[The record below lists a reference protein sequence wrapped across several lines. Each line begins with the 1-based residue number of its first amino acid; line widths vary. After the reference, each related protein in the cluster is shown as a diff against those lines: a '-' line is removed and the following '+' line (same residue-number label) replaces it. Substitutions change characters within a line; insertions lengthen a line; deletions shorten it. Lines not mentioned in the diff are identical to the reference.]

1 MTNLYDFLFNKSP
14 KDIKDLV
21 KSLGI
26 KNSLEIKRD
35 LKEFLNQFD
44 LEDDPRVLYQ
54 SIWRRYSTTSFK
66 FSIEIPLSQTSKTYH
81 LRGTL
86 DFSGSSCGVSLGP
99 SDGSTTIISEYLG
112 LFDARKAYNN
122 LEVRVILP
130 NLAPELLGDDLN
142 LKRNCTFSQIDQKI
156 QEYYVKISPKVQEY
170 LEKCNDGT
178 IESLW
183 NTYNPRNSLNVGD
196 DIFVGYSLD
205 LYLYL
210 KLTEKIPG
218 FNIEDLV
225 ILGTNLN
232 GVGQND
238 PDIEKLIDPNTP
250 SQEAICIW
258 SKVKSEFL
266 KRIRPTSNHSKWIN
280 SLVDSNLEFKQEID
294 RIRDEVAKKYNIN
307 PKYLDC
313 LMPPRIEQFKDV
325 PNDGYYE
332 KIR

>member
-14 KDIKDLV
+14 KDIKNLV

-26 KNSLEIKRD
+26 KNSSEIKTD
-35 LKEFLNQFD
+35 LKKFLNQFD

-54 SIWRRYSTTSFK
+54 SIWRRYSTTSFR
-66 FSIEIPLSQTSKTYH
+66 FSIKIPLSQTTKTYLLH
-81 LRGTL
+81 GSLNFR
-86 DFSGSSCGVSLGP
+86 GSSCSVNLGP
-99 SDGSTTIISEYLG
+99 SKEYTTLISEYLG
-112 LFDARKAYNN
+112 LFDNRKEYNN
-122 LEVRVILP
+122 LVVDVSFP
-130 NLAPELLGDDLN
+130 NLTPELLGDDLS
-142 LKRNCTFSQIDQKI
+142 LKRDCTFSQIDREI
-156 QEYYVKISPKVQEY
+156 QEYYTKISPRIQEY

-178 IESLW
+178 VESLW
-183 NTYNPRNSLNVGD
+183 NTYNPRNPLNVGD
-196 DIFVGYSLD
+196 DIFVGYSLGPE
-205 LYLYL
+205 LYLEF
-210 KLTEKIPG
+210 TEKIPG

-232 GVGQND
+232 EVGQKDSN
-238 PDIEKLIDPNTP
+238 IKKLIDPNAP
-250 SQEAICIW
+250 SQDVIYIW

-266 KRIRPTSNHSKWIN
+266 KKIRPTSNHSKWIN

-313 LMPPRIEQFKDV
+313 LIPPRIEQFKDV
-325 PNDGYYE
+325 PEDGYYE